1 MDVKEEKAQ
10 DSSQEQDVKEVNAEE
25 SSPEGEVFEGENRNI
40 PYSRFKEKA
49 AEAKELKKQ
58 IDKLMADKDEAVRKT
73 AQQYQ
78 TYYESEI
85 AKLQRTQQQ
94 DPYYEPE
101 EETNKLSPLL
111 EEINMLKSSLSE
123 FKVERENERILSQV
137 KTLKSVY
144 PELEE
149 EHVLV
154 VKKTKPNWS
163 IEECAEYSHKYFE
176 DKVKGKFSTM
186 MAKKKE
192 AAKKPIM
199 GADGKLN
206 IEPNERPKTFQDAKK
221 RMMEYAQM
229 LDRR

>member
-10 DSSQEQDVKEVNAEE
+10 DSSQEQDVKEVKAEE

>member
-49 AEAKELKKQ
+49 AEARELKKQ